1 MTLFLNVENKNKKI
15 TRNSF
20 SICTGATDRDGR
32 WADKNNFALLVEEM
46 SVVFRSRKWLLSAA
60 VPAAVFR
67 INEGYDVPRLAK
79 GLDFFNVMTYDM
91 HGTWDNYA
99 DHNAPLK
106 RRPFDT
112 GATQNL
118 HSDGALSAWI
128 TQGVPAN
135 KIIFGIPFYGRN
147 FQLSNINNNQPRAP
161 IKGKQLSPSFLISG
175 NSSSSADRN

>member
-1 MTLFLNVENKNKKI
+1 MCV
-15 TRNSF
+15 
-20 SICTGATDRDGR
+20 CVCAGATDRDGR
-32 WADKNNFALLVEEM
+32 WADKNNFASLVEEM
-46 SVVFRSRKWLLSAA
+46 SAVFRPRKWLLSAA

-99 DHNAPLK
+99 DHHAPLK
-106 RRPFDT
+106 KRPFDT

-128 TQGVPAN
+128 SQGVPAS

-147 FQLSNINNNQPRAP
+147 FKLANINNNQPRAP
-161 IKGKQLSPSFLISG
+161 IQGINNHLFLFHHLIIVVPCVLLSPG
-175 NSSSSADRN
+175 